1 MSTAFDRAH
10 TTAIALNNVGVSLL
24 RRQCYQPAKHA
35 FHSALQAIQ
44 EVSSSVLKDGDYI
57 PSPRFEAALQSSY
70 SYLSRSA
77 VADNAKIRVIT
88 EEESANVIS
97 ALVQEQNF
105 LNCSTSFLIRI
116 EFEGTSIQD
125 CRNRDMVI
133 ESSIIMYNYGMIYK
147 CLATTEATMEM
158 TLQRLAK
165 ASELFGLA
173 FAVLQNPCQAYYGSL
188 EMLSLSI
195 LVLCCLAS
203 CAFTLGLEEEE
214 KEYHSNM
221 IVLQEYL
228 AEEQYPLGTV
238 MSIAAAAAA

>member
-1 MSTAFDRAH
+1 M
-10 TTAIALNNVGVSLL
+10 TAIALNNVGVSLL
-24 RRQCYQPAKHA
+24 RCQCYQPAKHA
-35 FHSALQAIQ
+35 FHSALQAIH
-44 EVSSSVLKDGDYI
+44 EVSSSVLKDGNYI
-57 PSPRFEAALQSSY
+57 PSPHFERVLHSSY
-70 SYLSRSA
+70 SYLSRSV
-77 VADNAKIRVIT
+77 VAGNATIRVIT
-88 EEESANVIS
+88 EEESANVVS
-97 ALVQEQNF
+97 ALVQEPNF
-105 LNCSTSFLIRI
+105 LDCSTSFLIRI
-116 EFEGTSIQD
+116 EFEGTSIQY

-133 ESSIIMYNYGMIYK
+133 ESSIIMYNYGMLYK
-147 CLATTEATMEM
+147 CLATTEATTEM

-173 FAVLQNPCQAYYGSL
+173 LAVLPNPCQAYYGSL

-238 MSIAAAAAA
+238 MSIAAAATA